1 MQNCWAGSSPLTR
14 GKHSD
19 CHSVTSASGLI
30 PAHAGKTARMGTTRV
45 RPRAHPR
52 SRGENPGVT
61 MHALRHRGSSPLTR
75 GKHRRPLRC
84 RPAIRLIPA
93 HAGKTLGLSQRH
105 LHVGAHPRSRG
116 ENGQDGHDEGA
127 PAGSSPLTRGKP
139 RRNDAR
145 PSASRLIPAHAGK
158 TGTTSCIRFSTWAHP
173 RSRGENGW
181 VCPWRWSRL
190 GSSPLTRG
198 KLRLGDNRRA
208 GRGLIPAHAGKT
220 IHTPLRLYIDRAHP
234 RSRGENVGN
243 KIVGMIQS
251 GSSPLTRG
259 KPSAARVRMTSMGL
273 IPAHA
278 GKTRR
283 RASHT
288 GGRPAHP
295 RSRGENARHRRAH
308 HRPPGS
314 SPLTRGKRAAV
325 SAAPT

>member
-1 MQNCWAGSSPLTR
+1 MGVVIDTGL
-14 GKHSD
+14 
-19 CHSVTSASGLI
+19 GLI
-30 PAHAGKTARMGTTRV
+30 PAHAGKTLRRDAACP
-45 RPRAHPR
+45 RP
-52 SRGENPGVT
+52 
-61 MHALRHRGSSPLTR
+61 
-75 GKHRRPLRC
+75 
-84 RPAIRLIPA
+84 
-93 HAGKTLGLSQRH
+93 
-105 LHVGAHPRSRG
+105 
-116 ENGQDGHDEGA
+116 
-127 PAGSSPLTRGKP
+127 
-139 RRNDAR
+139 
-145 PSASRLIPAHAGK
+145 
-158 TGTTSCIRFSTWAHP
+158 WAHP
-173 RSRGENGW
+173 RSRGENSPRGGRA
-181 VCPWRWSRL
+181 PGTE

>member
-1 MQNCWAGSSPLTR
+1 
-14 GKHSD
+14 
-19 CHSVTSASGLI
+19 
-30 PAHAGKTARMGTTRV
+30 MGTTRV

-75 GKHRRPLRC
+75 GKLGQRPVSAF
-84 RPAIRLIPA
+84 RPGLIPA
-93 HAGKTLGLSQRH
+93 HAGKTPTGRQSTGGP
-105 LHVGAHPRSRG
+105 GAHPRSRG
-116 ENGQDGHDEGA
+116 ENN
-127 PAGSSPLTRGKP
+127 PYPFKVVYR
-139 RRNDAR
+139 
-145 PSASRLIPAHAGK
+145 
-158 TGTTSCIRFSTWAHP
+158 
-173 RSRGENGW
+173 
-181 VCPWRWSRL
+181 
-190 GSSPLTRG
+190 
-198 KLRLGDNRRA
+198 
-208 GRGLIPAHAGKT
+208 
-220 IHTPLRLYIDRAHP
+220 
-234 RSRGENVGN
+234 
-243 KIVGMIQS
+243 S